1 MPSAARAAEQAAK
14 SFPYRPGAYY
24 GTAGG
29 RTLGAGL
36 IYDSV
41 QYPLLDEDTSF
52 FDTVAGLVYVLTH
65 ECDVDPANERLFN
78 ESVIIC
84 PIIKFEEW
92 VSEFALFSSETAVL
106 QAITD
111 LAGDRIFRA
120 TYLPPLPDGS
130 LPFGG
135 ILYLRRIKNFKEK
148 ALTGD
153 TPWINGGYFVCEPSV
168 FDLIKDDSTTWEREP
183 LETLATTGELF
194 AYKHSGFWQSM
205 DTLRDKYF
213 LEDIWKSGNAPWKHW

>member
-1 MPSAARAAEQAAK
+1 MPSAARAAEKAAK

-135 ILYLRRIKNFKEK
+135 ILYLNQLCSTHRMFFAASNARAVCATSEYAQRIIDYKLQNHLFRPK
-148 ALTGD
+148 AD
-153 TPWINGGYFVCEPSV
+153 
-168 FDLIKDDSTTWEREP
+168 P
-183 LETLATTGELF
+183 LP
-194 AYKHSGFWQSM
+194 
-205 DTLRDKYF
+205 R
-213 LEDIWKSGNAPWKHW
+213 LE